1 VVLRKKA
8 IPFIMTTSYNT
19 DLALQE
25 LGVTEKTITSQ
36 EKEFLDRN
44 GYLAMPGIL
53 SVAEI
58 QALRDRLAALLA
70 LEKENAGKEVHQE
83 AGTARLSNLVDKG
96 EEFHVLFTHP
106 RVLAALAHV
115 LEHDMKLSSINS
127 RAALPG
133 QGLQGLHADWHEPVE
148 PGNYQ
153 VCNSIWLL
161 DDFTKE
167 NGATR
172 LVAGSHRSG
181 KSPAQA
187 MADPSGPHPDEELI
201 LAPAGTVVVFNSHA
215 WHGGTLN
222 QTANP
227 RRAVHS
233 YWTRRSQ
240 PQQLDQM
247 KYLSEETKAGF
258 SGAERYLLGV

>member
-1 VVLRKKA
+1 
-8 IPFIMTTSYNT
+8 MTTTYNT
-19 DLALQE
+19 DSALRD
-25 LGVTEKTITSQ
+25 LGVTENTVTAQ
-36 EKEFLDRN
+36 EKESLDQN
-44 GYLAMPGIL
+44 GYLALPGIL
-53 SVAEI
+53 SAAQI
-58 QALRDRLAALLA
+58 QALRDRLDALLA
-70 LEKENAGKEVHQE
+70 VEKENAGKEVHQE
-83 AGTARLSNLVDKG
+83 TGTARLSNLVDKG
-96 EEFHVLFTHP
+96 EEFRILFTHP

-115 LEHDMKLSSINS
+115 LEYDMKLSSINS

-133 QGLQGLHADWHEPVE
+133 QGLQGLHADWHEPVK
-148 PGNYQ
+148 PGDYQ

-172 LVAGSHRSG
+172 MVAGSHRSG
-181 KSPAQA
+181 KSPAQV
-187 MADPSGPHPDEELI
+187 MADPAAPHPDEELL

-222 QTANP
+222 RTANP

-240 PQQLDQM
+240 PQQLDQA
-247 KYLSEETKAGF
+247 KHLSDETKAGF
-258 SGAERYLLGV
+258 SEAERYLLSV